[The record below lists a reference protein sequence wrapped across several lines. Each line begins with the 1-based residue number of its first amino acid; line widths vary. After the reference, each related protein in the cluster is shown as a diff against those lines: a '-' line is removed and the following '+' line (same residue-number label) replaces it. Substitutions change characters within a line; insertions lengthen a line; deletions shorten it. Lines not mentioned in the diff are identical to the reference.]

1 MNTRAIG
8 LAMCLASVEGW
19 ERAAADVV
27 TLLPFGDAFVGSA
40 NPGGNFGGAGIV
52 GGAAPGLARGEFQG
66 VMKFDLSLVRGEL
79 DSAHGEGRWRVTGVS
94 LRLNATVPNN
104 PMFNPQSAGRFGVEW
119 MRSNAWEEGSG
130 TPNQPGGFGV
140 TFASLAGLVG
150 AGDVVIGAFDFDG
163 ATAGAATYVLSPTAE
178 LREEMRLGRVVSLR
192 LFAASETIS
201 YQFNSRNFVNG
212 PTWPVMEVAAEALCA
227 GDFNGGDGASVQDI
241 FDFLAAYF
249 AGLGSAD
256 VNRSGDV
263 TVQDIFDFLAAY
275 FEGCE

>member
-1 MNTRAIG
+1 MGEESGAWACAMTAARAVRRAG
-8 LAMCLASVEGW
+8 GW
-19 ERAAADVV
+19 
-27 TLLPFGDAFVGSA
+27 
-40 NPGGNFGGAGIV
+40 
-52 GGAAPGLARGEFQG
+52 
-66 VMKFDLSLVRGEL
+66 
-79 DSAHGEGRWRVTGVS
+79 
-94 LRLNATVPNN
+94 
-104 PMFNPQSAGRFGVEW
+104 
-119 MRSNAWEEGSG
+119 
-130 TPNQPGGFGV
+130 
-140 TFASLAGLVG
+140 VG

-249 AGLGSAD
+249 
-256 VNRSGDV
+256 
-263 TVQDIFDFLAAY
+263 
-275 FEGCE
+275 EGCEQVGPEGPVARRRIRVRARGRIARKADE